1 MFCEHAKNV
10 ELAADVSKLEK
21 VFDSAKS
28 ENLSEAQELEA
39 LVASTTD
46 DEAAKGGE
54 QSTADEQT
62 TADEQESEVQ
72 TAREPPEE
80 EVIRCVCNIL
90 REYGEMWQC
99 EKCKVRPSLHL
110 LRNFP
115 DNIIVLSCFCSVSD
129 LAAHHLHWKHQP
141 PKLPV

>member
-1 MFCEHAKNV
+1 M
-10 ELAADVSKLEK
+10 SKLEK

-62 TADEQESEVQ
+62 TADEQESEVE

-115 DNIIVLSCFCSVSD
+115 ENCFKLFSFCFQTWQHTICIGNISLQNYQCELCRPRSLSKV
-129 LAAHHLHWKHQP
+129 
-141 PKLPV
+141 